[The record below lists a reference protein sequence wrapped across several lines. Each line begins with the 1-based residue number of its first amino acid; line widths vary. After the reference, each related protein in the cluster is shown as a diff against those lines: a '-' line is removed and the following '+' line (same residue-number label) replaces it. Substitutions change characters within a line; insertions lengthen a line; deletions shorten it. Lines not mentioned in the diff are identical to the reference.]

1 MQTLFSCCGY
11 KSVTQFSYPRENC
24 TTANPT
30 FTQPCYTKIYDSL
43 TNSLST
49 IALGGVVIGVI
60 ELLGLILS
68 VGMFRRL
75 AIRKHE
81 QDQLLA
87 ESWRVNKDKIQ
98 HGYQNYQVRV
108 GECV

>member
-1 MQTLFSCCGY
+1 M
-11 KSVTQFSYPRENC
+11 
-24 TTANPT
+24 
-30 FTQPCYTKIYDSL
+30 
-43 TNSLST
+43 
-49 IALGGVVIGVI
+49 I

-98 HGYQNYQVRV
+98 HGYQNYQVGARIMM
-108 GECV
+108 GGRRHERQ